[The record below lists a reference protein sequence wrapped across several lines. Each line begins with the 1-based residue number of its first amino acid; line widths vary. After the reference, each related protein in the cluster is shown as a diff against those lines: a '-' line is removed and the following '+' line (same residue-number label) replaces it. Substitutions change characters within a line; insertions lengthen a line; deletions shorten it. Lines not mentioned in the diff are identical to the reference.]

1 MNTTHGYSAASPLR
15 QDLSRILPAVQQV
28 LHEHDVFVVMT
39 SRSLRVLNPW
49 AILANAVSL
58 RRAA

>member
-1 MNTTHGYSAASPLR
+1 MNAIHGHSAASPLR
-15 QDLSRILPAVQQV
+15 EDLGWILPAVQQV

-49 AILANAVSL
+49 AILANADSL
-58 RRAA
+58 RRVA